1 MAAFLSCYTHRSA
14 AGVQVD
20 TLLPD
25 QVGGFPISRPL
36 CCLLSL
42 SLPPLSL
49 SCLFSFCLSSISVAH
64 RSDVMDGSLSLDSRV
79 YFTRT
84 YYNKVTLCRGISIG
98 ASSAATLSRSY
109 ANRSSYPKLPGSG
122 SASASVTS
130 APPVALTVPSSASL
144 SHSSRRTVN
153 ERPATNING
162 RTTNWAAKYLH
173 QSTKY

>member
-1 MAAFLSCYTHRSA
+1 MFRLTPCYLTRSE
-14 AGVQVD
+14 
-20 TLLPD
+20 
-25 QVGGFPISRPL
+25 GFPSL
-36 CCLLSL
+36 GLSAVCSL

-84 YYNKVTLCRGISIG
+84 YYNKITLCRGISIG

-130 APPVALTVPSSASL
+130 APPVALPSSASL
-144 SHSSRRTVN
+144 SQSSRRTVN